1 MRLWRTQHGTCNGF
15 AGSPAVYGL
24 VCIGDAPMPLTVFP
38 LFFFLWRILWIFFPN
53 YPVMNAG
60 NGSMPTKKIVVIC
73 QNGMK
78 SRFLRL

>member
-38 LFFFLWRILWIFFPN
+38 LFFFFGEYHGYTVPA
-53 YPVMNAG
+53 VQ
-60 NGSMPTKKIVVIC
+60 S
-73 QNGMK
+73 
-78 SRFLRL
+78 